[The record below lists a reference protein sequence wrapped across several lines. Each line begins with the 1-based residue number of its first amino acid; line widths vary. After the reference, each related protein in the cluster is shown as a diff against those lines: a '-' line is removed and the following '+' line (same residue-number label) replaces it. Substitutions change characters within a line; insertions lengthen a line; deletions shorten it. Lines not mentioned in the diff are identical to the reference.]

1 MANKKTGTGK
11 KPRLKSVTAKLLR
24 FAVALGLPVHAAI
37 PFIFYPSGLTFIQ
50 SHLTYFVGPLV
61 VLLAIGLYG
70 FANYSRTHPPKDKR
84 GRPRRAVRAP
94 RIPLKQVLSDSTDI
108 IANLDHP
115 VWRTIYLAGFIASII
130 VPIAIPVTVTDLQ
143 NIDTTARTVAISAG
157 IPAVLALVLVWR
169 IGSIMR
175 GRRDWID
182 EMYAIARDC
191 LDYKPLPERG
201 TPTRRQRITAT
212 PHLAIEVRKWKTLT
226 EGDTCFVWVPEKLS
240 ASAIEAWDEFGLNLE
255 EKMPRQEEWRIRT
268 KGFKGRGALVGPA
281 NYPRSVL
288 WDGEY
293 DPDPLTFLLGV
304 DLETGEEYKIT
315 FNDASPHAAISG
327 GTSSGKTSGAE
338 IIAAQALVKP
348 MPWDPTLYGQVHVV
362 DPKGPF
368 AQRWTGRPGVI
379 VSNGQKDSAVEPHI
393 YDDDTGDIVCEK
405 TGVMVMA
412 DHLQHIEEEHKR
424 RADVLSSYPDAGT
437 WVALPDDVKRDEK
450 FFPIFVILDEFLDHT
465 AGQKGKATRIEM
477 ENEAR
482 EFIVSMTDWQLR
494 KARNVGIHI
503 LLIAQRAN
511 MKLIGDTMMTNMPV
525 RLVTGQIDKPQLTS
539 MFAIPAT
546 DVPRLPS
553 TYHDPETGRT
563 KTIPGRARILNALG
577 QAISKIQIMWFGG
590 GTNSE
595 TLDKWL
601 PRGEKPINGDFSLP
615 TGTRAR
621 SRDDFDDEGNYVGEI
636 DEAAKKAPVDADGN
650 PIGEPAAA
658 DDPDTDHEAVE
669 PSEDPEP
676 TLPDP
681 EDATPDEDPDSQE
694 DAPEEEDPDEELS
707 EADKGDD
714 EPSIFPAATTE
725 DSCTQCDSEAS
736 WSCPECDS
744 RYCTEHGDR
753 TRNPDPDAA
762 ARFVCG
768 SCAAKNPL
776 VGVGMAT
783 LLPELTTKV
792 RRYRLHYEHA
802 IREDE
807 NGQYGELR
815 VRAEEGG
822 KKIVE
827 VFARPREGSPDG
839 GFAYRARSSSGT
851 VEGLSAVQDRIDMAI
866 STFVRTRKQK
876 TGGDAA

>member
-1 MANKKTGTGK
+1 MANKKTGAAQ
-11 KPRLKSVTAKLLR
+11 KPRLKSAAAKLLR
-24 FAVALGLPVHAAI
+24 FAVILGVPFQVAI
-37 PFIFYPSGLTFIQ
+37 PFVFYPSGLAFFQ
-50 SHLTYFVGPLV
+50 NHLTYFVGPAV
-61 VLLAIGLYG
+61 VLLSMGLYG

-84 GRPRRAVRAP
+84 GKPRRPVRAP
-94 RIPLKQVLSDSTDI
+94 RVSLRQVVSDSTDI

-115 VWRTIYLAGFIASII
+115 AWRVIYLAGFVASII
-130 VPIAIPVTVTDLQ
+130 VPIALPITVTDLQ
-143 NIDTTARTVAISAG
+143 NIDTTVRPVAISAG
-157 IPAVLALVLVWR
+157 VPAVLALVLVWR
-169 IGSIMR
+169 LGSIMR
-175 GRRDWID
+175 ARRDWIE

-201 TPTRRQRITAT
+201 TPTKRQRITAT

-240 ASAIEAWDEFGLNLE
+240 ASAVEAWDEFGLNLE

-281 NYPRSVL
+281 NYPRAVR

-348 MPWDPTLYGQVHVV
+348 MPWDPTLHGQVHVV

-393 YDDDTGDIVCEK
+393 YDEDTGDIVCEK

-437 WVALPDDVKRDEK
+437 WVALPDEVKRDEK

-563 KTIPGRARILNALG
+563 KTIAGRARILNALG
-577 QAISKIQIMWFGG
+577 QAISKIQIMWFDGD
-590 GTNSE
+590 TNSM

-601 PRGEKPINGDFSLP
+601 PRGEKPINGDFALP
-615 TGTRAR
+615 TGTRPR
-621 SRDDFDDEGNYVGEI
+621 TKDDFDDEGNYVGEI
-636 DEAAKKAPVDADGN
+636 DEAAKKAPVDADGTT
-650 PIGEPAAA
+650 IGEPVATDE
-658 DDPDTDHEAVE
+658 DDAPTETPEDQESPED
-669 PSEDPEP
+669 SEGPEP
-676 TLPDP
+676 TLPETGEHTAEAHTD
-681 EDATPDEDPDSQE
+681 DDQDSTDEE
-694 DAPEEEDPDEELS
+694 GEEES
-707 EADKGDD
+707 A
-714 EPSIFPAATTE
+714 PSIFPAATTE
-725 DSCTQCDSEAS
+725 DACAQCDSESS
-736 WSCPECDS
+736 WSCPECDA

-753 TRNPDPDAA
+753 TRNPDPDAP

-776 VGVGMAT
+776 VTVGMASI
-783 LLPELTTKV
+783 LPELTTKV

-802 IREDE
+802 IREDD

-827 VFARPREGSPDG
+827 VFSRPHEGSPDN

-851 VEGLSAVQDRIDMAI
+851 VEGLAAVQDRIDMAI

>member
-1 MANKKTGTGK
+1 MAEKKTARQ
-11 KPRLKSVTAKLLR
+11 PRDMKTLIKAAVAKLLR
-24 FAVALGLPVHAAI
+24 FLVLMGIPAHIAVPFLFFPPAL
-37 PFIFYPSGLTFIQ
+37 PFLLD
-50 SHLTYFVGPLV
+50 HLTYFVAPLV
-61 VLLAIGLYG
+61 VLLSLCIYG

-84 GRPRRAVRAP
+84 GKPRRPVRAP
-94 RIPLKQVLSDSTDI
+94 RVSLKHVVSDATDI
-108 IANLDHP
+108 IANLDHV
-115 VWRTIYLAGFIASII
+115 VWRIAYLVGFVAAL
-130 VPIAIPVTVTDLQ
+130 VAPIAMPVTVADMQ
-143 NIDTTARTVAISAG
+143 NIDTTLRPVLISAG
-157 IPAVLALVLVWR
+157 IPAVLALVLVLR
-169 IGSIMR
+169 MVSIMR
-175 GRRDWID
+175 ARMSWIE

-201 TPTRRQRITAT
+201 TPTNRQRITAT

-240 ASAIEAWDEFGLNLE
+240 ASAVEAWDEFGINLE
-255 EKMPRQEEWRIRT
+255 EKMPRAEEWRIRT

-281 NYPRSVL
+281 NYPRAVL

-293 DPDPLTFLLGV
+293 DDDPLTFILGV
-304 DLETGEEYKIT
+304 DLETGEQYKIT

-338 IIAAQALVKP
+338 VIAAQALVKP
-348 MPWDPTLYGQVHVV
+348 MPWDPTLYGEVHVM

-368 AQRWTGRPGVI
+368 AQRWTGRPGVV
-379 VSNGQKDSAVEPHI
+379 VSNGQKDSVEDP
-393 YDDDTGDIVCEK
+393 YVYNEDGDIACEK
-405 TGVMVMA
+405 TGVMVMS
-412 DHLQHIEEEHKR
+412 DHIDYIEEEHKR
-424 RADVLSSYPDAGT
+424 RADVLSRYPDAGT
-437 WVALPDDVKRDEK
+437 WVALPDEVKRDEK
-450 FFPIFVILDEFLDHT
+450 FFPIFIILDEFLDHT
-465 AGQKGKATRIEM
+465 SGQRGKGIRIEM

-482 EFIVSMTDWQLR
+482 EHIVSMTDWQLR

-553 TYHDPETGRT
+553 TYHDPDTGRT

-577 QAISKIQIMWFGG
+577 QSISKIQIMWFGG

-601 PRGEKPINGDFSLP
+601 PRGEKPVNGNFSLP
-615 TGTRAR
+615 TGTRPR
-621 SRDDFDDEGNYVGEI
+621 TKDDFDEDGNYVGEI

-650 PIGEPAAA
+650 TIGEPVSAGEHGDDGDGA
-658 DDPDTDHEAVE
+658 DGDEESLDHESADSFE
-669 PSEDPEP
+669 PVSDLDDDDQAEP
-676 TLPDP
+676 NDGT
-681 EDATPDEDPDSQE
+681 E
-694 DAPEEEDPDEELS
+694 
-707 EADKGDD
+707 GDD
-714 EPSIFPAATTE
+714 KQEPAEESGIFPAAATE
-725 DSCTQCDSEAS
+725 NSCEACDAESS
-736 WSCPECDS
+736 WSCPECS
-744 RYCTEHGDR
+744 KRYCTAHGGR

-762 ARFVCG
+762 GRFVCG
-768 SCAAKNPL
+768 ECASSNPL
-776 VGVGMAT
+776 VAVGMDT
-783 LLPELTTKV
+783 ILPEVDTKV
-792 RRYRLHYEHA
+792 RRYKLHYEHA
-802 IREDE
+802 IREDD
-807 NGQYGELR
+807 NGEYGELR

-827 VFARPREGSPDG
+827 VFSRPQEDSPDN

-851 VEGLSAVQDRIDMAI
+851 VQGLAAVQDRIDVAI
-866 STFVRTRKQK
+866 STYVRSRKEK